1 MVILIMKFFN
11 CIVMCGCVLILKVRG
26 DIFLVIFFCIVRD
39 LRKEGMEI
47 LGCDLNLLKI
57 FLWFFLF
64 MVIICW
70 YWFVS
75 IFFYLVWWVKF

>member
-11 CIVMCGCVLILKVRG
+11 CIVMCGCILILKVRG

-57 FLWFFLF
+57 FL
-64 MVIICW
+64 CW